1 MKPTLWYSKW
11 YDQEGEWICSYLE
24 YQIMPPEG
32 TEEFIKWACAGA
44 GSSPQEAYANWEH
57 ECDLFR
63 EELNSDK
70 SNS

>member
-1 MKPTLWYSKW
+1 MKPVLWRFDNCW
-11 YDQEGEWICSYLE
+11 YCAYLGSRAL
-24 YQIMPPEG
+24 PPSQ
-32 TEEFIKWACAGA
+32 TEEFIKWVCDGT
-44 GSSPQEAYANWEH
+44 GNTPQEAYANWEH